1 MNRVKVVRLQKKI
14 DSALRLGHPWI
25 WRDALADF
33 HAQPGDVV
41 TVVDSRNAFVA
52 RGLAEDGAIGVR
64 VFTLQDE
71 ALDESLIARR
81 VEEAFSLRDRIVPP
95 DTDAYRCVNGEGDRV
110 PGVVCDRY
118 GRFATV
124 QLDGSAALAWRDRIL
139 PILTKSLNARGVE
152 TLMLRTG
159 KRGERR
165 VECVVGNAP
174 SEPVEVREH
183 GIVLI
188 ADLIHGQKTG
198 LFLDHRES
206 RRRVRELSKG
216 RRVLNLYGYTGGF
229 SVAAAMGGATTVTT
243 VDIAPEAIAFAENTF
258 KRNVGDSVPHTA
270 IAADVPEYLK
280 AARQRGER
288 YDLIVSDPPSFAP
301 NEESVSR
308 ALQSYRSL
316 HQAALRLLAPGG
328 LLVAA
333 SCSSHVDRDA
343 FESTL
348 VDAASTP
355 GQVVQILERDGA
367 PADHPRLS
375 AFPEGDY
382 LKVLLARIVS

>member
-1 MNRVKVVRLQKKI
+1 M
-14 DSALRLGHPWI
+14 GHPWI

-33 HAQPGDVV
+33 RADAGDVV
-41 TVVDSRNAFVA
+41 TVVDARNAFVA
-52 RGLAEDGAIGVR
+52 RGLAEEGPIGVR

-71 ALDESLIARR
+71 PVDESLFSRR
-81 VEEAFSLRDRIVPP
+81 IDEAFALRERIVPSE
-95 DTDAYRCVNGEGDRV
+95 TNAYRLLNGEGDRV
-110 PGVVCDRY
+110 PGIVCDRY
-118 GRFATV
+118 ASYATV
-124 QLDGSAALAWRDRIL
+124 QLDGAAAPAWRDRVL
-139 PILTKSLNARGVE
+139 PILESALKKIGVD
-152 TLMLRTG
+152 TILVRTG

-165 VECVVGNAP
+165 VDCAVGVSP
-174 SEPVEVREH
+174 SEPIEVREH
-183 GIVLI
+183 GMILI

-206 RRRVRELSKG
+206 RHRVRELSRG

-229 SVAAAMGGATTVTT
+229 SVAAGLGGATAVTT
-243 VDIAPEAIAFAENTF
+243 VDIAPEAIAFAERTF
-258 KRNVGDSVPHTA
+258 ARNVGDSIPHVA
-270 IAADVPEYLK
+270 IASDVPEFLK
-280 AARQRGER
+280 GARQRGER
-288 YDLIVSDPPSFAP
+288 FDLIVSDPPSFAP
-301 NEESVSR
+301 NEEALTR
-308 ALQSYRSL
+308 ALQSYRTL

-348 VDAASTP
+348 VDAAP
-355 GQVVQILERDGA
+355 VAGQVVQILERDGA

-382 LKVLLARIVS
+382 LKVLLARVVS

>member
-1 MNRVKVVRLQKKI
+1 MYSVRVARLQKKI
-14 DSALRLGHPWI
+14 DGTLRLGHPWI

-33 HAQPGDVV
+33 RADAGDVV
-41 TVVDSRNAFVA
+41 TVVDARNAFVA
-52 RGLAEDGAIGVR
+52 RGLAEEGPIGVR

-71 ALDESLIARR
+71 PVDESLFSRR
-81 VEEAFSLRDRIVPP
+81 IDEAFALRERIVPSE
-95 DTDAYRCVNGEGDRV
+95 TNAYRLLNGEGDRV
-110 PGVVCDRY
+110 PGIVCDRY
-118 GRFATV
+118 ASYATV
-124 QLDGSAALAWRDRIL
+124 QLDGAAAPAWRDRVL
-139 PILTKSLNARGVE
+139 PILESALKKIGVD
-152 TLMLRTG
+152 TILVRTG

-165 VECVVGNAP
+165 VDCAVGVSP
-174 SEPVEVREH
+174 SEPIEVREH
-183 GIVLI
+183 GMILI

-206 RRRVRELSKG
+206 RHRVRELSRG

-229 SVAAAMGGATTVTT
+229 SVAAGLGGATAVTT
-243 VDIAPEAIAFAENTF
+243 VDIAPEAIAFAERTF
-258 KRNVGDSVPHTA
+258 ARNVGDSIPHVA
-270 IAADVPEYLK
+270 IASDVPEFLK
-280 AARQRGER
+280 GARQRGER
-288 YDLIVSDPPSFAP
+288 FDLIVSDPPSFAP
-301 NEESVSR
+301 NEEALTR
-308 ALQSYRSL
+308 ALQSYRTL

-348 VDAASTP
+348 VDAAP
-355 GQVVQILERDGA
+355 VAGQVVQILERDGA

-382 LKVLLARIVS
+382 LKVLLARVVS